1 MGRSEDERPA
11 ERAPESGKAE
21 PARGQFAMPPPRAQ
35 SQPAQQALRPAA
47 RAPMPMPPPRAPTAP
62 AMDAKPPAAEPVP
75 PPPGAT
81 RRAGRPAASPPPP
94 VPPAPAPS
102 PFASASGP
110 KLAGSRDKVAG
121 DVIAGRY
128 RVTRPL
134 GRGGMGAV
142 YLCEQLNLGRSVAVK
157 ILSGTADP
165 TMAARFQ
172 REARL
177 IAQFHHPHVVGLIDF
192 GDDDGALFLV
202 MEYIDGETLTAL
214 LAREGALPEVRV
226 VELATQIVEALAVAH
241 GMGII
246 HRDVKPD
253 NIMVTR
259 SSTGREF
266 VKVLDFGV
274 AKMNRDEGHSG
285 ATVNTM
291 AGLIVGSLRF
301 ISPEQVESRP
311 VTAQTDLY
319 GFGCVLY
326 QMLTGRQVFTY
337 ESSADCALAHLSE
350 RPARP
355 TLHGLP
361 LAGPMVELTM
371 QCLEKNPAAR
381 PSDARTVLDALLD
394 LRVTLEAA
402 TPPRSTGALRPLRI
416 ASVPAMPPTAAVTPS
431 DPQTAAT
438 ARTPDVHS
446 ARTEAELRGA
456 LPTERPRQ
464 PDARTG
470 TGSRV
475 MHDIDAVPLLR
486 AIPEIARPAP
496 TAEHL
501 APAASGAR
509 RGVPLWVWIL
519 VAAASGGALALL
531 ALP

>member
-1 MGRSEDERPA
+1 MG
-11 ERAPESGKAE
+11 
-21 PARGQFAMPPPRAQ
+21 
-35 SQPAQQALRPAA
+35 
-47 RAPMPMPPPRAPTAP
+47 T
-62 AMDAKPPAAEPVP
+62 
-75 PPPGAT
+75 
-81 RRAGRPAASPPPP
+81 
-94 VPPAPAPS
+94 
-102 PFASASGP
+102 
-110 KLAGSRDKVAG
+110 
-121 DVIAGRY
+121 
-128 RVTRPL
+128 
-134 GRGGMGAV
+134 V
-142 YLCEQLNLGRSVAVK
+142 YLCEQLNLGRAVAVK

-192 GDDDGALFLV
+192 GEERGELYLV
-202 MEYIDGETLTAL
+202 MEHIDGETLTAL
-214 LAREGALPEVRV
+214 IAREGGLTEVRV

-274 AKMNRDEGHSG
+274 AKMNRDDVSAA
-285 ATVNTM
+285 ATVNTV

-355 TLHGLP
+355 SLHGLP
-361 LAGPMVELTM
+361 LAGPLVELTM

-381 PSDARTVLDALLD
+381 PADARTVLDALLD
-394 LRVTLEAA
+394 LRVSLEASS
-402 TPPRSTGALRPLRI
+402 PPRSTGLLRPLHLGT
-416 ASVPAMPPTAAVTPS
+416 SPAMPAVS
-431 DPQTAAT
+431 ASSRLA
-438 ARTPDVHS
+438 ART
-446 ARTEAELRGA
+446 REA
-456 LPTERPRQ
+456 LP
-464 PDARTG
+464 A
-470 TGSRV
+470 
-475 MHDIDAVPLLR
+475 
-486 AIPEIARPAP
+486 AP
-496 TAEHL
+496 
-501 APAASGAR
+501 SGGR
-509 RGVPLWVWIL
+509 RGLPLWVWVVFA
-519 VAAASGGALALL
+519 VAAGGAASLL
-531 ALP
+531 AFT